1 MRLPLPWKRGA
12 RPIEPPRRFNLKRA
26 ELETA
31 KEILAE
37 VFHVRPAEVEQM
49 IQQRLEERSQAA
61 AQGPI
66 PEGELWPEAF
76 CLEENSSWAAPSGA

>member
-1 MRLPLPWKRGA
+1 MRLPLPWRRDV
-12 RPIEPPRRFNLKRA
+12 RPIEPPRRVNPKRA

-37 VFHVRPAEVEQM
+37 VFHVRPSVVEEM
-49 IQQRLEERSQAA
+49 IQQRLEERSLALE
-61 AQGPI
+61 QGPI

-76 CLEENSSWAAPSGA
+76 CLGGE